1 MKCSEAQ
8 QLVKLYIEKQLSDR
22 EMEQFLEHVEHCPE
36 CYEELEI
43 YFSIYETLG
52 VSDRNPDAN
61 GYDFRGKLIQDI
73 KNTRRYLYWRKAY
86 RPFRFAIVL
95 VAELLLLLTVLTCF
109 ELHSEKGSKGTT
121 VYLIIYG
128 YQEDTESETQREN
141 RDETESETQRKNG
154 SITEHRTKTG
164 ATEHE

>member
-52 VSDRNPDAN
+52 GADRNPDTD
-61 GYDFRGKLIQDI
+61 GFDFQGKLMEDI

-86 RPFRFAIVL
+86 RLFRFSIVL
-95 VAELLLLLTVLTCF
+95 VAELLLLLTVLTSF
-109 ELHSEKGSKGTT
+109 ELHGEKGSRGTT
-121 VYLIIYG
+121 VYRIIYG
-128 YQEDTESETQREN
+128 YHGDTESETHT
-141 RDETESETQRKNG
+141 ETGNEMESET
-154 SITEHRTKTG
+154 EHKTKMG
-164 ATEHE
+164 AMERE

>member
-1 MKCSEAQ
+1 MKCSETQ

-86 RPFRFAIVL
+86 RLFRFAIVL
-95 VAELLLLLTVLTCF
+95 VAELLLLLTVLTSF

-121 VYLIIYG
+121 VYRIIYG